1 MSTRTRK
8 EIVTF
13 DRPFALNGLDGL
25 RPAGAYEVETD
36 EQLLEGVSFPAYRRL
51 ATWIRLPTKPGHPAG
66 YPGVTEIL
74 NVDPKELDAARIRD
88 AAPAAAPGDGNSAH
102 RTDDITAKSGDE
114 KADLAA
120 EERSEDDGM
129 MEHAR
134 KATDPAAWAAGRG
147 GRVGT
152 GRRR

>member
-1 MSTRTRK
+1 MTIRTRK
-8 EIVTF
+8 ETATF
-13 DRPFALNGLDGL
+13 YRPFALNAMDGL

-51 ATWIRLPTKPGHPAG
+51 ATWVRLPTKPGYPAG
-66 YPGVTEIL
+66 YPGVTEIQ
-74 NVDPKELDAARIRD
+74 NVDPEELEAALKRD
-88 AAPAAAPGDGNSAH
+88 AAPATAPAAGNTAPG
-102 RTDDITAKSGDE
+102 TDETTAKSGDE

-134 KATDPAAWAAGRG
+134 KAADPAARAAGRG
-147 GRVGT
+147 GR
-152 GRRR
+152 RRRSAPI